1 MEHKDRFTMEQKD
14 FKFDAH
20 KGFEAYWAQA
30 MMYQILLSDHFEP
43 ETYIC
48 SPLRA
53 DTVKGVEMN
62 ISAVRAYMC
71 YSIMKMGQN
80 VTAPHAFLPM
90 VLDDEVPEEREVALQ
105 FGLVILKKC
114 KRMFVCGRQLSS
126 GMLGEINRAFVL
138 GKEIRVFNRGLYG
151 AVKEIAEKNGYNLDL
166 LVYDNTHRYL
176 SLSAQEIIPHED
188 DGEGDEDAM

>member
-1 MEHKDRFTMEQKD
+1 MEHKD

-20 KGFEAYWAQA
+20 KGFEACWAQA
-30 MMYQILLSDHFEP
+30 MMYQILLSDSYEP

-53 DTVKGVEMN
+53 ETVKAKEMN
-62 ISAVRAYMC
+62 VSAVRAYMC
-71 YSIMKMGQN
+71 YANMKMGQN
-80 VTAPHAFLPM
+80 AVSPHAFLPM
-90 VLDDEVPEEREVALQ
+90 VLDDEVPEEREIALA

-138 GKEIRVFNRGLYG
+138 EKEIRVFNRGLYG
-151 AVKEIAEKNGYNLDL
+151 VIKEIAEKNGYNLDL
-166 LVYDNTHRYL
+166 LIYDNAHRYL